1 MYMDYARH
9 YNKLIERA
17 PKIKPLNYYTEG
29 HHIKPRCMGGTNAD
43 GIAYLTPE
51 EHYIAHLFLVKIYPD
66 NQSLVYAANM
76 MTVSRDGSRANNKKY
91 GWLRKK
97 CAIAASLTHKGRKR
111 SEQTR
116 SKIAESRKGIKL
128 SEQHRQNIKKALIGK
143 SRPPEVIAKIKAAQ
157 KGRPLTPKQEA
168 ARLAKIGKP
177 RTEEQKRKQSL
188 AMMGRK
194 LTPEQ
199 LANRGPRGPMSEKQ
213 RQAISAARKGQPSNR
228 KGKSMSEEHRRKIS
242 ESNKRTYA
250 LKHNLL

>member
-1 MYMDYARH
+1 MNYTRH

-29 HHIKPRCMGGTNAD
+29 HHIIPRCMGGTDAD

-51 EHYIAHLFLVKIYPD
+51 EHYIAHLLLVKIYPN

-76 MTVSRDGSRANNKKY
+76 MTVSKDGSRANNKKY

-97 CAIAASLTHKGRKR
+97 YAIAASLTHKGRKR
-111 SEQTR
+111 SEQTKLKIIE
-116 SKIAESRKGIKL
+116 SKKGIKL
-128 SEQHRQNIKKALIGK
+128 SEQHRQNIRKALIGK
-143 SRPPEVIAKIKAAQ
+143 SRPPEVIAKIRAAQ

-188 AMMGRK
+188 TMTGRK

-199 LANRGPRGPMSEKQ
+199 LAKRGPRGPMSEKHKL
-213 RQAISAARKGQPSNR
+213 AISAARKGQPSNR
-228 KGKSMSEEHRRKIS
+228 KGKKISDEHRRKIS
-242 ESNKRTYA
+242 ESNKRAYA
-250 LKHNLL
+250 LRITYI